1 MPSKIS
7 ILIFLALLCSALV
20 SCGRADS
27 RLRDVDSIME
37 SDPETAL
44 EQLQQIQPAALSE
57 SDYAYYA
64 LLYTQAQDKCDV
76 INTSDSL
83 IKVAYEKY
91 NACGNGNLKMHANFY
106 KAVVDFYRKDYRAAM
121 KYAIAAYDVAHDIKD
136 PYWIAKTAEMLA
148 DIFYNVYNYSQA
160 ELYTQEAIE
169 QYLLAGRI
177 DNHRYALCDLATV
190 YLRED
195 RLDDAKT
202 LTDSLYEVVSRENPV
217 DSALL
222 DYMSIPMSSVLLRS
236 SDLEELDSLL
246 HATSD
251 LDFGIDDNVNVS
263 VMKSIISFNN
273 GDTEEA
279 STILTDAYNMS
290 DDDRIRVQAKYE
302 MYRQHI
308 KAGNYE
314 QAAFLADSLIR
325 IQSRIA
331 EEVLS
336 ESVTGE
342 QSDFYSK
349 KADRQRRQAEMWLYA
364 FIVAVIMA
372 VFIFII
378 YKLKIRSNRAEFEA
392 NLASLMAY
400 GDRKGT
406 ENGRLENEL
415 RQLFH
420 EKWTTLNL
428 LCQEYYNLGTFEKG
442 RAMIVQN
449 IEAELVK
456 LKAEDNLKDIERA
469 VDKYMGNIMSLLRA
483 ECTFLSKKDFVFL
496 SLLFAG
502 LSSRSVC
509 VLLDIKYSYYYV
521 KRDRIKERIA
531 KSDASHKDIF
541 MANIR

>member
-7 ILIFLALLCSALV
+7 ILIFLALLCYALV
-20 SCGRADS
+20 SCDRTDS
-27 RLRDVDSIME
+27 RLRDIDSIME

-44 EQLQQIQPAALSE
+44 EQLQQIQPTALSE
-57 SDYAYYA
+57 DDYAYYA

-91 NACGNGNLKMHANFY
+91 NAGGNGNLKMRTNFY

-121 KYAIAAYDVAHDIKD
+121 KSAIAAYDVAHDIKD

-160 ELYTQEAIE
+160 EHYTQEAIE

-222 DYMSIPMSSVLLRS
+222 DYMSMPMSSVLLRS

-246 HATSD
+246 YATSD
-251 LDFGIDDNVNVS
+251 LNFGIDDNVNVS

-290 DDDRIRVQAKYE
+290 DDERIRVQAKYE

-308 KAGNYE
+308 KAGSYE

-331 EEVLS
+331 EEVLG

-349 KADRQRRQAEMWLYA
+349 
-364 FIVAVIMA
+364 
-372 VFIFII
+372 
-378 YKLKIRSNRAEFEA
+378 
-392 NLASLMAY
+392 
-400 GDRKGT
+400 
-406 ENGRLENEL
+406 
-415 RQLFH
+415 
-420 EKWTTLNL
+420 
-428 LCQEYYNLGTFEKG
+428 
-442 RAMIVQN
+442 
-449 IEAELVK
+449 
-456 LKAEDNLKDIERA
+456 
-469 VDKYMGNIMSLLRA
+469 
-483 ECTFLSKKDFVFL
+483 
-496 SLLFAG
+496 
-502 LSSRSVC
+502 
-509 VLLDIKYSYYYV
+509 
-521 KRDRIKERIA
+521 
-531 KSDASHKDIF
+531 
-541 MANIR
+541 